1 MDINSA
7 VSRAKGITEQQIHDL
22 PRYRDSDA
30 FSDDER
36 LVLDLAVGMTRTPA
50 DVPEETIAAL
60 RQRMTEPQ
68 IVEIVSAVAWENYRS
83 RWNIAL
89 GMPAA
94 GFSEGAYCAVPE
106 RP

>member
-1 MDINSA
+1 M
-7 VSRAKGITEQQIHDL
+7 SRTKGITEQQILDL
-22 PRYRDSDA
+22 ARYRDSDA

-50 DVPEETIAAL
+50 EVPEETIAAL
-60 RQRMTEPQ
+60 RARMSEPQ

-94 GFSEGAYCAVPE
+94 GFSEGSVCAVPE
-106 RP
+106 HHPAAP

>member
-7 VSRAKGITEQQIHDL
+7 GSRAKGITEQQIREL

-36 LVLDLAVGMTRTPA
+36 LVLDLAVGMSRTPA
-50 DVPEETIAAL
+50 EVPEETVAAL
-60 RQRMTEPQ
+60 KQRMTEQQ

-83 RWNIAL
+83 RWNVAL
-89 GMPAA
+89 GMPAV

>member
-1 MDINSA
+1 MSPCRA
-7 VSRAKGITEQQIHDL
+7 SSEPQAAPASRASASGSL
-22 PRYRDSDA
+22 
-30 FSDDER
+30 
-36 LVLDLAVGMTRTPA
+36 L
-50 DVPEETIAAL
+50 L
-60 RQRMTEPQ
+60 RAIWRA
-68 IVEIVSAVAWENYRS
+68 SAVAWENYRS